1 MTDLEGILPLEP
13 DVRKEAALPFAPGA
27 LLPVLEHV
35 AG

>member
-13 DVRKEAALPFAPGA
+13 DVRKEAALFVPGA